1 MKNMRKYCCRGCI
14 VLLMLV
20 SVFMMFPA
28 STVNAASLKKVAE
41 VKLSK
46 QKNGSVK
53 LTWKKVKNAT
63 GYQVYVR
70 KGSGAY
76 KLQKSPKTNKA
87 TLSGLKSGN
96 KYAIKIRAYRISKGK
111 KTFGNYSKIVSYKLP
126 DEDKDTSQKD
136 VNRKEDENKTSDK
149 LSDDTSEEDTDEHDW
164 SSEIWSVED
173 VSDSKDELARKKA
186 REIIAQIIDP
196 DMTEF
201 MKIFKVYEYMAN
213 NISYP
218 ERGIKYRE
226 EHYTAYGALVN
237 KIAVCDGF
245 AKGFNVF
252 MSELG
257 IESERVV
264 SLEENH
270 AWNIVKLEGQWYE
283 LDVAWQSSRTIET
296 VGDVNDFFLR
306 KKNYIHNVTDA
317 KAPHYEY
324 CNSNYDYNE
333 KLVNYFYDKGTV
345 VLLHSFDDLT
355 EYVNQFKTP
364 GKYKFAILVERG
376 TALNIGPNAEWKF
389 DFYNE
394 PNDFMMGDP
403 WRDPVVTWRPD
414 YLSFLDPEAYLIDG
428 KYFIGKCTL
437 YMYAYE
443 RNDGDIEKADPQLV
457 NYCSTK
463 EKVYA
468 RLEEAAKNKTD
479 CIVTGLCDR
488 IFLEV
493 DEWFKKNGRDSY
505 YMTLTNQMSYLYNG
519 SDTYFTLKIPLK
531 CFYDCGVIKTDIEN
545 VYGATY
551 GLGERFDS
559 KNNWSI
565 VFDSVQ
571 THPLCNPVYNQN
583 NHITDGQNIMIKCTF
598 TNNSDQNWQISEYIL
613 NVYDSD
619 DNECS
624 WYSCFD
630 STTNWKSVQPGESV
644 EINCVVYTKK
654 ETQKIRVVLSGFLH
668 AQDESVTFVLPVS

>member
-28 STVNAASLKKVAE
+28 STVNAASLKKVTE

-218 ERGIKYRE
+218 KGAYTYDD
-226 EHYTAYGALVN
+226 YTAYGALVN
-237 KIAVCDGF
+237 HKAVCDGF
-245 AKGFNVF
+245 AKGFN
-252 MSELG
+252 MLMGELG
-257 IESERVV
+257 IESERVF
-264 SLEENH
+264 SEEMKH
-270 AWNIVKLEGQWYE
+270 AWNIVKLDGKWYE
-283 LDVAWQSSRTIET
+283 LDVAWQSNISVQTC
-296 VGDVNDFFLR
+296 GDVDRYFL
-306 KKNYIHNVTDA
+306 KGKNFIHHYPDPT
-317 KAPHYEY
+317 APHYNE
-324 CNSNYDYNE
+324 CGSGYDYNE
-333 KLVNYFYDKGTV
+333 ILINYFLEKGTV
-345 VLLHSFDDLT
+345 VFVHSFDDMLS
-355 EYVNQFKTP
+355 YVNQFQTP
-364 GKYKFAILVERG
+364 GEYKFCMVVERG
-376 TALNIGPNAEWKF
+376 TILTLGENDEYKY
-389 DFYNE
+389 DFYNDSNYFLYGDLWPELVEYREDYFSDFE
-394 PNDFMMGDP
+394 P
-403 WRDPVVTWRPD
+403 RT
-414 YLSFLDPEAYLIDG
+414 YLVAG
-428 KYFIGKCTL
+428 KYFFGECALKL
-437 YMYAYE
+437 YGYE
-443 RNDGDIEKADPQLV
+443 LNDGDIERANPNLV
-457 NYCSTK
+457 HYCSTK
-463 EKVYA
+463 EKVFA
-468 RLEEAAKNKTD
+468 RLEEAAKNQTD
-479 CIVTGLCDR
+479 CIVTGLADR
-488 IFLEV
+488 VFLNV
-493 DEWFKKNGRDSY
+493 AEWFEKNGSENC
-505 YMTLTNQMSYLYNG
+505 YMTLTGHMSRLDNG
-519 SDTYFTLKIPLK
+519 TKNYETLKIPLQ
-531 CFYDCGVIKTDIEN
+531 CFYDCGVIKN
-545 VYGATY
+545 
-551 GLGERFDS
+551 
-559 KNNWSI
+559 
-565 VFDSVQ
+565 
-571 THPLCNPVYNQN
+571 
-583 NHITDGQNIMIKCTF
+583 
-598 TNNSDQNWQISEYIL
+598 
-613 NVYDSD
+613 
-619 DNECS
+619 
-624 WYSCFD
+624 
-630 STTNWKSVQPGESV
+630 
-644 EINCVVYTKK
+644 
-654 ETQKIRVVLSGFLH
+654 
-668 AQDESVTFVLPVS
+668 